1 MKQSVPSDIGIVDD
15 LDRKILQALQIN
27 GRAAF
32 SLIGEVVGVSEQ
44 TVARRYRRLREQGV
58 VRVVGLVDPTRLGQ
72 LDWMV
77 RITCRPDA
85 SGALAAALAR
95 RDDVAWVSLTGA
107 GNEIVASLR
116 ARTQDAREELL
127 LRRLP
132 KTEQVLDLAAA
143 IVMHRF
149 TGLYDNDWQ
158 AYRGGLGD
166 QAVAALAHARGGQP
180 DTVQPDARPSEPSE
194 ITSGATVPAAPLL
207 PEDQPLLAAL
217 ARDGRTPISVL
228 AKASGWSQGRTRRR
242 LDTLIDDGALYL
254 DVDLFM
260 PALGFP
266 LMAMLWMTVE
276 PQHLDAFGNALV
288 KESAVTFAG
297 AITGSSNIS
306 AAVALTE
313 VDSLYR
319 FVNRVGDLA
328 PGLRQLE
335 IAPVIT
341 RIKQAGSLVIG
352 DRLGEP
358 RPASG
363 R

>member
-1 MKQSVPSDIGIVDD
+1 MNTSQPVDTYGVDD

-27 GRAAF
+27 GRAPF
-32 SLIGEVVGVSEQ
+32 SLVGEVVDVSEQ
-44 TVARRYRRLREQGV
+44 TVARRYRRLRQQGV

-77 RITCRPDA
+77 RITCRPGA
-85 SGALAAALAR
+85 SAALATALAR

-107 GNEIVASLR
+107 GNEIVVSLR

-132 KTEQVLDLAAA
+132 KTEQVQNLSAA
-143 IVMHRF
+143 IVMHRY
-149 TGLYDNDWQ
+149 TGHYDNDWQ
-158 AYRGGLGD
+158 AYSGGLSTDAVTALASARGS
-166 QAVAALAHARGGQP
+166 QSANGAPIGPPLEPTAPVAAK
-180 DTVQPDARPSEPSE
+180 TVSIS
-194 ITSGATVPAAPLL
+194 PLV

-242 LDTLIDDGALYL
+242 VDTLIDDGALYL

-266 LMAMLWMTVE
+266 LMAMLWMTIE
-276 PQHLDAFGNALV
+276 PQYLDAFGNALITQS
-288 KESAVTFAG
+288 EVTFAG
-297 AITGSSNIS
+297 ATTGASNIS

-319 FVNRVGDLA
+319 FVNRIGDLA

-335 IAPVIT
+335 IAPVIA
-341 RIKQAGSLVIG
+341 RIKQAGSLVSG
-352 DRLGEP
+352 GRLGETQ
-358 RPASG
+358 SG